1 MIPIKYVFY
10 AADALTKESSALEE
24 KKKGVLKDF
33 KGCMLSR
40 NGTIKY
46 IVCAICCLH
55 VSAPGARV
63 QCSKVLKSKIP
74 KAHLVQSE

>member
-1 MIPIKYVFY
+1 
-10 AADALTKESSALEE
+10 
-24 KKKGVLKDF
+24 
-33 KGCMLSR
+33 MLSR